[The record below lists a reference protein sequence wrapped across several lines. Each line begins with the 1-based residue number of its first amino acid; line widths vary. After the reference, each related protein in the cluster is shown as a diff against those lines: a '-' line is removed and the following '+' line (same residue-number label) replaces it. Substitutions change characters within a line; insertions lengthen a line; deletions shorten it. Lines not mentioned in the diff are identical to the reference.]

1 MKNIGKVFLSDAK
14 RLSTN
19 VVAIVIIMGL
29 SILPALYA
37 WFNILSNWNPYGES
51 ATSQMN
57 IAVFSEDK
65 GFEYEKVSVNV
76 GEKVVTGLKENTTIG
91 WVFSDT
97 REEALEGVYSGEY
110 YAALIVPK
118 DFTEDMISFING
130 NLQNPS
136 IQYYENSKKNAIAT
150 KITSKAKTAVQEQVN
165 SSFISTLAE
174 VMAKTSETLTG
185 SDTEGTSLMDTT
197 LARLQEMD
205 TTLETYENILSTF
218 ALVTSSASD
227 LVGSTQSIIPNLDA
241 MVNSG
246 QDTVSNMQGSVLS
259 GAQTA
264 NTVGQMVKISMDTLN
279 GGLESLSEQ
288 VTNLK
293 GSEDATK
300 IIEQLNGYVGRI
312 DELSG
317 ILGKLEGATTGSTD
331 VDTDKLKEDMQT
343 LADNQAKTQEEL
355 AALQKSISS
364 EIAKC
369 QKAVDTLRISFDGSI
384 SPNLNQSVYD
394 VEKALIQTNSLLNH
408 IDGSF
413 SDVNSALESYEQTLN
428 SGTDSITA
436 TRDYVSDIREGL
448 GNVVTGLENLSNDE
462 QYKEIVE
469 MLKTDPELISEFIS
483 SPVALDTE
491 AVYEIET
498 YGSAMAPFYTVLAL
512 WVGGLILVAIMH
524 VKVEKEK
531 ELSDVKPHEAYF
543 GRFITFFFV
552 SQIQALI
559 AVLGDLFFVQIQC
572 VHPILFWLAAACTSF
587 VFTIFMYSL
596 TVAFGNVGEAIAV
609 VVLVIQVAGA
619 GGTFPIEV
627 LPKVYQAI
635 YKFLPFTYC
644 MNALRECVGGMYQ
657 LDYVKDL
664 GILGIF
670 VLVSLFIG
678 LVVAIPFRGMNEKI
692 EKSKERSRVMM

>member
-29 SILPALYA
+29 CILPALYA
-37 WFNILSNWNPYGES
+37 WFNILSNWNPYGED

-65 GFEYEKVSVNV
+65 GFEYEKLSVNV

-97 REEALEGVYSGEY
+97 KEEALDGVYSGEC
-110 YAALIVPK
+110 YAALIIPK

-130 NLQNPS
+130 DLQNPS

-185 SDTEGTSLMDTT
+185 SDAEGTSLMDTT
-197 LARLQEMD
+197 LSRLEEMD
-205 TTLETYENILSTF
+205 TTLGTYENILSTF

-241 MVNSG
+241 MVDSG
-246 QDTVSNMQGSVLS
+246 QNTVSNMQGSILS

-264 NTVGQMVKISMDTLN
+264 DTVGQMVKISMDTLN
-279 GGLESLSEQ
+279 SGLESLSEQ
-288 VTNLK
+288 VSNISVS
-293 GSEDATK
+293 GDASK

-317 ILGKLEGATTGSTD
+317 ILGGLGNGTNKPD
-331 VDTDKLKEDMQT
+331 VDTTKLKEDMQT

-355 AALQKSISS
+355 TALRKSISS
-364 EIAKC
+364 EIATC
-369 QKAVDTLRISFDGSI
+369 QKAVESLRISFDGSI
-384 SPNLNQSVYD
+384 SPNMNQSVYE

-413 SDVNSALESYEQTLN
+413 SDVNGALESYEQTLN

-448 GNVVTGLENLSNDE
+448 GNVITGLVNLSSDE

-469 MLKTDPELISEFIS
+469 MLETDPELISEFIS

-524 VKVEKEK
+524 VKVEKDK
-531 ELSDVKPHEAYF
+531 ELMDVKPHEAYF

-572 VHPILFWLAAACTSF
+572 VHPVLFWLAAACTSF

-609 VVLVIQVAGA
+609 VILVIQVAGA

-627 LPKVYQAI
+627 LPEVYQAI

-678 LVVAIPFRGMNEKI
+678 LVAAIPFRGMNEKI